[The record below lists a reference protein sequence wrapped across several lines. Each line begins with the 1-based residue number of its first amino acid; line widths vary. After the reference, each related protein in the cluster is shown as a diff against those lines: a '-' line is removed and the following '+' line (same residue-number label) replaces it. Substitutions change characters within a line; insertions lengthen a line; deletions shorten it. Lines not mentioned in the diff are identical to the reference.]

1 MRPGTKLRWHALKPF
16 LMDEIAPGAV
26 IFDIGAFDG
35 NLSYL
40 LSKRIPK
47 LNITV
52 IDKNKS
58 GVKKAKALGLNAVYG
73 SALDVPLQSKS
84 ADIVLCLDILE
95 HIREDNIVVREISRL
110 LKSDGKYLLTTP
122 MAQGISFPFLNKEK
136 NLAINSG
143 WGHIRLGYTIRDL
156 CQLLNE
162 NRLQIQK
169 TSGYFNT
176 LSRFVYR
183 LAFISRVAYP
193 FRSIFSTT
201 AFMVEPYL
209 KHGVQE
215 HIIIGDK
222 SDKPEFYPQYV
233 TAQKKE

>member
-1 MRPGTKLRWHALKPF
+1 MRPGTRLRWHALKPF
-16 LMDEIAPGAV
+16 LMDEIAPGTV

-95 HIREDNIVVREISRL
+95 HIREDNIVIGEVSRL
-110 LKSDGKYLLTTP
+110 LKSDGKYILTTP

-136 NLAINSG
+136 NLEINSG
-143 WGHIRLGYTIRDL
+143 WGHIRLGYAMEDL
-156 CQLLNE
+156 CHLLNE

-183 LAFISRVAYP
+183 MAFISRVAYP
-193 FRSIFSTT
+193 FRSIFST
-201 AFMVEPYL
+201 AASMVEPYL

-222 SDKPEFYPQYV
+222 SHKSEFSQYV